1 MDSYI
6 FGEEC
11 YDDADVQY
19 NANNHARG
27 IEADNH
33 FFRSLIKPVN
43 RILILTINWS
53 FIICTAPPVVG
64 HIDND
69 VFVHTLRNMFEVT
82 VNCKVLKSKVGTWLT
97 TQQSF
102 K

>member
-19 NANNHARG
+19 DANDHARG
-27 IEADNH
+27 IEADDH
-33 FFRSLIKPVN
+33 FFRSLIKSVN
-43 RILILTINWS
+43 RILILIGALYCS
-53 FIICTAPPVVG
+53 TAPSVVG
-64 HIDND
+64 HINND
-69 VFVHTLRNMFEVT
+69 VFVNTLRNMFEVT
-82 VNCKVLKSKVGTWLT
+82 VNCKVLKSKVCTWLT
-97 TQQSF
+97 TQQPF